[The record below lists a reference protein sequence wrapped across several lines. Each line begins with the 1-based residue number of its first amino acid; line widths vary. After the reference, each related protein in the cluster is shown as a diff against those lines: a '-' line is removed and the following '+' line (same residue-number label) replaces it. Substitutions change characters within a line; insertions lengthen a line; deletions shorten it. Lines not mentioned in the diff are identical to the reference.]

1 MAQTTTTDIPTI
13 GEVILAW
20 RKFRE
25 LSSTELADKAGV
37 RIGYLSTIEHNKT
50 VNPWP
55 EHLEKLADALGV
67 PLLDIHARRMPP
79 KKKGRKRLKRA
90 TGPTLSP
97 KQPAAPQPTIAGP
110 SLALPDKL
118 FGSARE
124 EFKDLIASAYLT
136 DEEEEKVFSVFVEI
150 AKPILALIKPH
161 YEKKEG

>member
-97 KQPAAPQPTIAGP
+97 KQPAAPQPSMAHPAI
-110 SLALPDKL
+110 ALPDSL
-118 FGSARE
+118 L
-124 EFKDLIASAYLT
+124 DTAYERIE
-136 DEEEEKVFSVFVEI
+136 DIIESKRFSEEEMKRFASGLIEAAELLSKV
-150 AKPILALIKPH
+150 IKPQN
-161 YEKKEG
+161 EK

>member
-79 KKKGRKRLKRA
+79 KKGRKRLKRA

-97 KQPAAPQPTIAGP
+97 KQPAAPLPTMAHPAMAI
-110 SLALPDKL
+110 PDSL
-118 FGSARE
+118 FGTSRE
-124 EFKDLIASAYLT
+124 EFNELIASARLT
-136 DEEEEKVFSVFVEI
+136 DEDEEKVFAVFIEI

-161 YEKKEG
+161 HEK